1 MNRMNALLH
10 LKRQTQ
16 GRRTL
21 LRSNFAASL
30 PDAVAALLAAHGF
43 DWIWVDTENGAISV
57 ETAQLMIQAS
67 QGTEAVPLV

>member
-1 MNRMNALLH
+1 LQLACP
-10 LKRQTQ
+10 TV
-16 GRRTL
+16 T
-21 LRSNFAASL
+21 
-30 PDAVAALLAAHGF
+30 ALLAAHGF